1 MRTQHLPVVRTERD
15 PCPVCGL
22 EITLDVVEPHPVD
35 ERLEI
40 QGYICDK
47 CGPVKS
53 LVVLRSLPL
62 HLLMYRRE
70 ARPRSDLRA
79 GGWEKPGAAAKPAL
93 RPDLTRFAD
102 WPLIR
107 AAEC

>member
-1 MRTQHLPVVRTERD
+1 MRTQHVPVVRTERD

-62 HLLMYRRE
+62 HLLM
-70 ARPRSDLRA
+70 
-79 GGWEKPGAAAKPAL
+79 
-93 RPDLTRFAD
+93 
-102 WPLIR
+102 
-107 AAEC
+107 